1 MKPLDTWLTLC
12 KLIIGLDFS
21 QFYLHLFAVSGI
33 WWRPRFFSFLID
45 VFKLS
50 AFLLSVSFVHM
61 VLGCQKRY
69 SSHSFRVHSF
79 IHRRVAHFS
88 ICHLDHFFILRPI
101 EIEIIG
107 SLKMPVIDFQL
118 VNVHFFNSFP
128 RFKFTHLGT
137 NLRFMYKWL
146 ACSGFGKFITG
157 GKSGLRLFGKGAKD
171 FLLAHI

>member
-1 MKPLDTWLTLC
+1 
-12 KLIIGLDFS
+12 
-21 QFYLHLFAVSGI
+21 
-33 WWRPRFFSFLID
+33 
-45 VFKLS
+45 
-50 AFLLSVSFVHM
+50 
-61 VLGCQKRY
+61 
-69 SSHSFRVHSF
+69 
-79 IHRRVAHFS
+79 
-88 ICHLDHFFILRPI
+88 
-101 EIEIIG
+101 
-107 SLKMPVIDFQL
+107 MPVIDFQL